1 MIQVLLFA
9 RVQEEVGT
17 DRLEADAAGK
27 SIKELKRWMEDRYPV
42 SSLSRTMTAVNEEFA
57 NDDEVIN
64 EGDTVAFIPPV
75 SGG

>member
-17 DRLEADAAGK
+17 DRLEADVAGK

-42 SSLSRTMTAVNEEFA
+42 ASLARTMTAVNEEFA
-57 NDDEVIN
+57 GEDEVIN

>member
-9 RVQEEVGT
+9 RVQEEAGT
-17 DRLEADAAGK
+17 DRLEADVAGE
-27 SIKELKRWMEDRYPV
+27 SIRELKRWMEDRYPV
-42 SSLSRTMTAVNEEFA
+42 SSLARTMTAVNEEFA

>member
-9 RVQEEVGT
+9 RVQEEVGA
-17 DRLEADAAGK
+17 DRLEANMAGK
-27 SIKELKRWMEDRYPV
+27 SIRELKRWMESRYPV
-42 SSLSRTMTAVNEEFA
+42 SSLARTMTAVNEEFA
-57 NDDEVIN
+57 GDDEVIN

>member
-9 RVQEEVGT
+9 RIQEEVGA
-17 DRLEADAAGK
+17 DRVEADVAGK
-27 SIKELKRWMEDRYPV
+27 SIKELKRWMEDRYEVP
-42 SSLSRTMTAVNEEFA
+42 SLARTMTAVNEEFA
-57 NDDEVIN
+57 GDEEVIN

>member
-17 DRLEADAAGK
+17 DRLEADVAGK
-27 SIKELKRWMEDRYPV
+27 SIKELKRWMEDRYSV
-42 SSLSRTMTAVNEEFA
+42 SSLARTMTAVNEEFA
-57 NDDEVIN
+57 GEEEVIN